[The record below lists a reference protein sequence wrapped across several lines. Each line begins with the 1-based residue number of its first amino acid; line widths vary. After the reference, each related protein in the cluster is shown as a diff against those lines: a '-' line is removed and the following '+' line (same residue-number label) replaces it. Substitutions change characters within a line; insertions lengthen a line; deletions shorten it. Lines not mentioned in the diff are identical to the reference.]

1 VQLGSKRGD
10 NIGLA
15 LSRGCI
21 EMTWRESDEVTEIAD
36 ELEERE
42 RSEEVNGS
50 CSITAC
56 RGHYNKIL

>member
-1 VQLGSKRGD
+1 
-10 NIGLA
+10 
-15 LSRGCI
+15 
-21 EMTWRESDEVTEIAD
+21 MTWRESDEVTEIAD